1 MNNTM
6 MVEPDVIE
14 RTFYALDLD
23 DRAEIFSV
31 GAAFH
36 RLTLKKRL
44 ERAGH
49 KVQEFEALYQT
60 TLDRL
65 EINGL
70 PDDAGYAMHE
80 DYVEWHY
87 WSRVAKQ
94 ARRALDTLAILTP
107 GNAPT

>member
-1 MNNTM
+1 MIST
-6 MVEPDVIE
+6 VTVKPEAIE
-14 RTFYALDLD
+14 QAFHALGFE
-23 DRAEIFSV
+23 DRAEIVSV

-49 KVQEFEALYQT
+49 KVKEFEARYKM
-60 TLDRL
+60 TLDQL
-65 EINGL
+65 EMNGL

-87 WSRVAKQ
+87 WFRVSEQTRKT
-94 ARRALDTLAILTP
+94 LDTLAVLAPENTLT
-107 GNAPT
+107 